1 MLAADLLSDAIAMNA
16 APSTHRSTSK
26 EAAFATAAFSTAM
39 HPVTRLVATLSM
51 TVQNGQLVA
60 RPLLLTAPAAS

>member
-1 MLAADLLSDAIAMNA
+1 MNA
-16 APSTHRSTSK
+16 APSNSRPTSK
-26 EAAFATAAFSTAM
+26 DAL

-60 RPLLLTAPAAS
+60 RPMVLGVPAAS

>member
-1 MLAADLLSDAIAMNA
+1 MLSHGFAMNA
-16 APSTHRSTSK
+16 APSNNRPTSK
-26 EAAFATAAFSTAM
+26 DAAFATAL

-60 RPLLLTAPAAS
+60 RPLLLSAPAAS

>member
-1 MLAADLLSDAIAMNA
+1 MNA
-16 APSTHRSTSK
+16 ASSSNRSTSK
-26 EAAFATAAFSTAM
+26 DVL

-60 RPLLLTAPAAS
+60 RPKLLTAPAPS